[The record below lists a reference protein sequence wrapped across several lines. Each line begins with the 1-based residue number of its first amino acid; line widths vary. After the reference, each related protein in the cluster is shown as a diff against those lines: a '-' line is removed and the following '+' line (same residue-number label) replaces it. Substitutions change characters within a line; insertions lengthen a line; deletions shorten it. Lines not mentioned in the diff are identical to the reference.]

1 MGHFEDEMQRR
12 FEMAAKISE
21 AKYKMLD
28 IAIQGLTVLKNE
40 GDKIAALTLEEMGKS
55 IPDDLEIDVLNHI
68 TGTLGADQKKR
79 GNNEK

>member
-1 MGHFEDEMQRR
+1 MGYFEDEMQRR
-12 FEMAAKISE
+12 FKIASKISE

-40 GDKIAALTLEEMGKS
+40 GDKIATLTLEEMGKS

-68 TGTLGADQKKR
+68 TDTLSADKKKR
-79 GNNEK
+79 GNDEK